1 MPLFFFISGYF
12 YKESNEK
19 SISKYLIYK
28 CRRLLL
34 PAFAW
39 NMFYGL
45 AAWVLRHK
53 GFQIGLPLSFYTV
66 FTRLFT
72 YGNSFR
78 YNLAIWF
85 VPALFLVEMTYISL
99 RKILRVTDRN
109 RETAFALLC
118 LAGGLLAIAFSHTD
132 YNFRYIL
139 DDYNVPAENIQN
151 EFAIIPV
158 RTMFCLPFYG
168 LGRLYCVKLEEY
180 MDTVKLPVY
189 FGAILLVQ
197 FTVALLYGRVPT
209 MDVNL
214 CQNLPWSAYITA
226 MTGIAFWL
234 RISRILAP
242 ILKNCRMILYLGQ
255 NTWSVMMHHIFFIFI
270 MKAGVMHLE
279 RWFSPFDAESY
290 KTYIWY
296 MPLPFPQFKLIYAAG
311 GIGGS
316 LLFKYIREKAVRTRK

>member
-45 AAWVLRHK
+45 AAWALRHK

-132 YNFRYIL
+132 YN
-139 DDYNVPAENIQN
+139 
-151 EFAIIPV
+151 
-158 RTMFCLPFYG
+158 
-168 LGRLYCVKLEEY
+168 
-180 MDTVKLPVY
+180 
-189 FGAILLVQ
+189 
-197 FTVALLYGRVPT
+197 
-209 MDVNL
+209 VNL